1 MTLQNFVIQVCGW
14 LVGLPLEFLVISA
27 LARGPYRR
35 FPLIFVYAAA
45 IFVTTLV
52 EIPPFVES
60 FVTHSAAVWRHAAR
74 VFWVDEVILQALVF
88 AAVISLIDQAISTS
102 RWRRMARAGLAAG
115 AILFAGASMF
125 AHYQGPPATSGTW
138 MTPWTRDI
146 SVCATILDLALWTM
160 LIASRKADRCLL
172 LISGALGMQF
182 TGEAIGGAIRN
193 LSIPNMVGALSLAG
207 SVVSVAAD
215 MACLYVWWQAFRQ
228 IKSRGGVGP
237 RG

>member
-1 MTLQNFVIQVCGW
+1 MTLQDFIRVCGW

-52 EIPPFVES
+52 EIPPFVELS
-60 FVTHSAAVWRHAAR
+60 LAPSNAVSKHAAR
-74 VFWVDEVILQALVF
+74 VYWVDEWILQFLVF
-88 AAVISLIDQAISTS
+88 AAVISLIDQAISAS
-102 RWRRMARAGLAAG
+102 RWRRVARAGLATG
-115 AILFAGASMF
+115 ALLFAGASMF
-125 AHYQGPPATSGTW
+125 VHYQAPPAALGSW

-146 SVCATILDLALWTM
+146 SVCATILDLALWMM
-160 LIASRKADRCLL
+160 LIASRKADRRLL
-172 LISGALGMQF
+172 LISGALGLQF
-182 TGEAIGGAIRN
+182 TGEAIGEALRN
-193 LSIPNMVGALSLAG
+193 LSIPNMVAELSLAG

-215 MACLYVWWQAFRQ
+215 MACLYLWWQTFRHNE
-228 IKSRGGVGP
+228 KAARVSP